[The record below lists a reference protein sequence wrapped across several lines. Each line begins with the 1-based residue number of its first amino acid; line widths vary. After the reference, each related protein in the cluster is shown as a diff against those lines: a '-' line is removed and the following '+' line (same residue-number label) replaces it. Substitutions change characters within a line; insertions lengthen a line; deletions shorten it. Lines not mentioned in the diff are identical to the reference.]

1 MDGKLDCLALNGK
14 MEDGNEVKPNICDS
28 PTDASECPILP
39 DDSIAGSLTEVTI
52 FSEQISS
59 EDLSLTDIP
68 MNVFPTVIDTTL
80 HKNPKGGESVDVF
93 PCSSV
98 EPPRPSSMEACTV
111 QEMSQTF
118 TSISRS
124 QDSLKTTTTVHTEPD
139 ADDLCAAILL
149 SCLFCHPLD
158 CFLAVM
164 RGCNGCIWSLCSCL
178 CGCEPSTLQPL
189 LDVTRSGDLCGCLGV
204 RCFLCDC
211 PTYDICLQAT
221 ECLDLAME
229 ISQMLYH

>member
-39 DDSIAGSLTEVTI
+39 DDSIA
-52 FSEQISS
+52 
-59 EDLSLTDIP
+59 
-68 MNVFPTVIDTTL
+68 DTTL